1 MNKRGRGHHDGP
13 RQPRNGQRPVA
24 RRCASLCSVWERSAW
39 FISQFAGYLADGS
52 ALRRS
57 HNRLFYRDNVELSV
71 LTTFASQY
79 IKYPII
85 APFLHLGV
93 FNTDY
98 SRFGLLILHN
108 FSGAGDAELLA
119 YSSRGLCWSRPAIR
133 GIASWIFEKHDLRR
147 VTLRPPLRPISY
159 FSYQM
164 QVATN
169 IAI

>member
-1 MNKRGRGHHDGP
+1 MTGLVNHGMDNVLSPAAVPPFVQSG
-13 RQPRNGQRPVA
+13 
-24 RRCASLCSVWERSAW
+24 SAPLDQNS
-39 FISQFAGYLADGS
+39 FLNLAGYLADGS

-57 HNRLFYRDNVELSV
+57 HNRLFYRDNVESSV